1 MASIPVSAC
10 NVFVQLWVDTN
21 AVQVGSTAGVYA
33 VDNRVASG
41 SQNEGTTE
49 LITSLTQGT
58 NVCWQVFTVSPCVD
72 ATVQIQSI
80 GNSNAWGPSGQ
91 PQMVPSQPNTFTGQ
105 VQKPGQ
111 AGYELT
117 LTVQLGT
124 GSGFTVPLP
133 GLGMNVIAA

>member
-1 MASIPVSAC
+1 MASIPVSSC

-21 AVQVGSTAGVYA
+21 AVQEGSTRGVYV

-41 SQNEGTTE
+41 SENEGTPGLVTFV
-49 LITSLTQGT
+49 TQGT

-91 PQMVPSQPNTFTGQ
+91 PQMVPGQPNTFTGQ
-105 VQKPGQ
+105 VQKPGG
-111 AGYELT
+111 AGYQVN

-124 GSGFTVPLP
+124 GSGFTVPLSDL
-133 GLGMNVIAA
+133 GLNVLAA